1 MIGLQPSTSVGVDIN
16 DFFIAA
22 FAMLAALLFWRTR
35 RRKLR
40 RERAPFLPEWRLT
53 LKKHL
58 PWLARLTPEQ
68 RVLHERRTQEF
79 LSDIRF
85 VGCNGL
91 KLTDEMRLL
100 IAGMACLLI
109 LRPEAHVYR
118 GLQAVLVY
126 PAAFWVRHEEPDEL
140 GLVDDGPQLQIGES
154 WNGER
159 VILSWQDV
167 EAALAGDP
175 VNVLV
180 HEFAHQLDDENPG
193 TLGAPR
199 LADYS
204 QWSRVMKAEYERLQR
219 RASPVLDDYGLEG
232 PQEFF
237 AVATEAYFQSGAE
250 LWREHPK
257 LYQLLRDYYLIDTA
271 EMEVY

>member
-1 MIGLQPSTSVGVDIN
+1 MTLAASAS
-16 DFFIAA
+16 DFLVALIAA
-22 FAMLAALLFWRTR
+22 VLAVWFLR
-35 RRKLR
+35 RRYLRRR
-40 RERAPFLPEWRLT
+40 RERQPFPPEWRAL
-53 LKKHL
+53 LRARL
-58 PWLARLTPEQ
+58 PLLAQLTPEQ
-68 RVLHERRTQEF
+68 RGLHERRTQEF
-79 LSDIRF
+79 LHDVRF
-85 VGCNGL
+85 VGCNGFVV
-91 KLTDEMRLL
+91 TDSMRVL

-109 LRPEAHVYR
+109 LRPEAHVFR
-118 GLQAVLVY
+118 GLHAVLVY
-126 PAAFWVRHEEPDEL
+126 PAAFWVRHQEPDEL
-140 GLVDDGPQLQIGES
+140 GLVDDAPQLRLGES

-199 LADYS
+199 LADYT
-204 QWSRVMKAEYERLQR
+204 QWSKVMQAEFERLQR
-219 RASPVLDDYGLEG
+219 QPSPVLDDYGLEG

-250 LWREHPK
+250 LRRAHPK
-257 LYQLLRDYYLIDTA
+257 LYALLRDYYLIDTA
-271 EMEVY
+271 ELLVA